1 MGYSIGRDG
10 RPQWRNTDKGWHNSS
25 WDRLYNQQTKKP
37 KKDRIVLFDGIDWEI
52 TLREVLF
59 SMLILGIFS
68 FLGFLVHS
76 WIDKKV
82 DDSTLK
88 YRQAVAIE
96 SPEEFRHA
104 MDTDVGHAFVRGK
117 LEAVTPVTNK
127 LVKGEY
133 LRIEVRHQKYQMHT
147 RVVTYTTYDSK
158 GRPHTHHRTETYWSW
173 DTKWTS
179 ETNSPMVKFCGSEF
193 KYNKFNYG
201 CAREEETV
209 VGGGLFKNERD
220 LVYTTKD
227 GFTGTIF
234 ADLRDKGFKGTA
246 DMVGANIEKYRER
259 LSDCAWPY
267 VLFWVIWI
275 ILTVGAIVLFYII
288 DNEWLE
294 G

>member
-1 MGYSIGRDG
+1 MGYYS
-10 RPQWRNTDKGWHNSS
+10 K
-25 WDRLYNQQTKKP
+25 
-37 KKDRIVLFDGIDWEI
+37 KKDRVVLYEDMDFEI
-52 TLREVLF
+52 TLREFLF
-59 SMLILGIFS
+59 SLLILGICS
-68 FLGFLVHS
+68 FIGFLVYS

-104 MDTDVGHAFVRGK
+104 MNTDVGYAFVRGK
-117 LEAVTPVTNK
+117 LKAVTPVTNK
-127 LVKGEY
+127 LVKGKY
-133 LRIEVRHQKYQMHT
+133 LSIHVKHQKYQRHT
-147 RVVTYTTYDSK
+147 RDVLYTIFDSE
-158 GRPHTHHRTETYWSW
+158 GRPHVHHITETYWSW

-179 ETNSPMVKFCGSEF
+179 TTNSPKVVFCGSEF
-193 KYNKFNYG
+193 KYNKFNYD

-209 VGGGLFKNERD
+209 VGGGLFNNERD

-234 ADLRDKGFKGTA
+234 ADLHNKGFKGIA
-246 DMVGANIEKYRER
+246 DMVSANIEKYREG
-259 LSDCAWPY
+259 LTKCLAPY
-267 VLFWVIWI
+267 VLFWMIW
-275 ILTVGAIVLFYII
+275 LFFTVGAIVLFYII

>member
-1 MGYSIGRDG
+1 MRHRIWDKKWERNGWGY
-10 RPQWRNTDKGWHNSS
+10 RPLPQSEKSPIILFEGEGW
-25 WDRLYNQQTKKP
+25 DL
-37 KKDRIVLFDGIDWEI
+37 
-52 TLREVLF
+52 TLRELVFSVLIVGVLF
-59 SMLILGIFS
+59 FI
-68 FLGFLVHS
+68 GFMVS
-76 WIDKKV
+76 GVIEEKV
-82 DDSTLK
+82 NDNNLK
-88 YRQAVAIE
+88 YNQAVALQ
-96 SPEEFRHA
+96 SNDEFRHA
-104 MDTDVGHAFVRGK
+104 MDTDVGFIFANGTLVADKPVKNKHLDGEWLWV
-117 LEAVTPVTNK
+117 AV
-127 LVKGEY
+127 E
-133 LRIEVRHQKYQMHT
+133 HQKYQMHT

-179 ETNSPMVKFCGSEF
+179 TTNSPKVVFCGSEF
-193 KYNKFNYG
+193 KYNKFNYD

-209 VGGGLFKNERD
+209 VGGGLFNNERD

-234 ADLRDKGFKGTA
+234 TDLRDKGFKGIA
-246 DMVGANIEKYRER
+246 DMVSANIEKYRER

-275 ILTVGAIVLFYII
+275 ILTIGAIIMFYII

>member
-1 MGYSIGRDG
+1 MGYYS
-10 RPQWRNTDKGWHNSS
+10 K
-25 WDRLYNQQTKKP
+25 

-59 SMLILGIFS
+59 SLLILGVMS
-68 FLGFLVHS
+68 FFGFLVHS

-82 DDSTLK
+82 DDATLK

-96 SPEEFRHA
+96 SPDEFRHA

-117 LEAVTPVTNK
+117 LEAVTPVTSK
-127 LVKGEY
+127 LVDGEY
-133 LRIEVRHQKYQMHT
+133 LRIHVEHQKYQMHT

-173 DTKWTS
+173 DTEWTS
-179 ETNSPMVKFCGSEF
+179 TTNSPKVVFCGSEF
-193 KYNKFNYG
+193 SYDKFNYN
-201 CAREEETV
+201 CARTEETV

-220 LVYTTKD
+220 VVYTTKD

-246 DMVGANIEKYRER
+246 DMVSANIEKYRER
-259 LSDCAWPY
+259 LADCAWPY
-267 VLFWVIWI
+267 VLFWLLWC
-275 ILTVGAIVLFYII
+275 ILTIGGIVLFYII

>member
-1 MGYSIGRDG
+1 MGFYIGRDG
-10 RPQWRNTDKGWHNSS
+10 RSHYVNTDKGICNSA
-25 WDRLYNQQTKKP
+25 WKRHLGGKP
-37 KKDRIVLFDGIDWEI
+37 NKKDRIVLYEDMDFEI

-59 SMLILGIFS
+59 SLLILGIFS

-82 DDSTLK
+82 DDATLK

-127 LVKGEY
+127 LVDGEY

-173 DTKWTS
+173 DTKWTFT
-179 ETNSPMVKFCGSEF
+179 TNSPMVRFCGQEF

-209 VGGGLFKNERD
+209 VGGGLFRNERD

-227 GFTGTIF
+227 GFTGTII

-246 DMVGANIEKYRER
+246 DMVSANIEKYRER
-259 LSDCAWPY
+259 LVDCAWPY

-275 ILTVGAIVLFYII
+275 ILTVGAIVMFYII

-294 G
+294 D